1 MMIMP
6 RLTSGDLAI
15 VRQRARRRSS
25 LGRPGR
31 RAKITVHLGTCGTA
45 AGGLDILVAFRDQ
58 VAQHK
63 ITGVVIATSGCAGLC
78 SREPMATVQLA
89 GAAPVKYAHLTP
101 QKARQIVAEHIV
113 GGKAVSACVLGVGSE
128 REA

>member
-1 MMIMP
+1 MTMP

-15 VRQRARRRSS
+15 GRQRARRRSS
-25 LGRPGR
+25 LGRPDC
-31 RAKITVHLGTCGTA
+31 RARIAVHLGTCGTA
-45 AGGLDILVAFRDQ
+45 AGGQEILAAFRDQ
-58 VAQHK
+58 VARQK
-63 ITGVVIATSGCAGLC
+63 ITGVVIATTGCAGLC

-101 QKARQIVAEHIV
+101 QQARKIVAEHIV
-113 GGKAVSACVLGVGSE
+113 GGKVVSACVLGVGSE